1 MTIGEI
7 CNREV
12 VIIHRDES
20 ILTAA
25 RLMRQYHVG
34 DVVVVEECQGKRI
47 PIGIVTDRDL
57 VVKVIARG
65 LDPAHLR
72 VTEVMSAGLET
83 VSETAD
89 ILPTIERM
97 CDAAIRRLPVLDED
111 GALVGIVTMDD
122 MIDLLAE
129 MLEDLSRIVR
139 RELQRET
146 VSD

>member
-1 MTIGEI
+1 MAIGEI

-12 VIIHRDES
+12 VIVHRDES
-20 ILTAA
+20 IRTAA
-25 RLMRQYHVG
+25 SLMRQYHVG
-34 DVVVVEECQGKRI
+34 DVVVVEERQGKRI
-47 PIGIVTDRDL
+47 PIGILTDRDL

-65 LDPAHLR
+65 LDPDHLR
-72 VTEVMSAGLET
+72 VTEAMSAGVET
-83 VSETAD
+83 VSETAE

-97 CDAAIRRLPVLDED
+97 RDSAIRRLPVVNYHGD
-111 GALVGIVTMDD
+111 LVGIVTMDD